1 MRYRAGMSTQFKAL
15 HRAMQSWVDGEI
27 LAGASC
33 ALLSGGD
40 VVDWHCVGWADKEA
54 GTALREDH
62 LFRIFSNT
70 KLVTSVAVMQLAEQ
84 GRLALDEPVETY
96 LPALGARRVLRPGAT
111 RLDDSEPA
119 RRAIT
124 ARHLLCHSSGLSY
137 GFLDPGSLIYQA
149 YSARRVMHA
158 DSSLEGLIDSLAP
171 LPLTFHPGE
180 QWEYS
185 IASDVL
191 ARLVEVAS
199 GQRFDRYLAQAVFAP
214 LGMADTYFVIPPEKH
229 GRLTAYYAG
238 ASRSDPTVPGLR
250 RLAGSPFPGA
260 YLTPVARYSGGSGL
274 VSSLPDM
281 VALVRSL
288 MPGAATA
295 LLRPDSIAAM
305 MRNQLPDGVSIGFP
319 TVGAVP
325 GKGFGLG
332 GAVTLRPGAGD
343 PPASE
348 GEFEW
353 GGIAGTQWWIN
364 PRHNIAGVLMSQRQM
379 GFWNPYTFEFK
390 RLAYQALLA

>member
-1 MRYRAGMSTQFKAL
+1 MSKPFQAV
-15 HRAMQSWVDGEI
+15 HGAMQAWVDAEI

-33 ALLSGGD
+33 ALLSGAE
-40 VVDWHCVGWADKEA
+40 VVDRHCAGWADREA
-54 GTALREDH
+54 GVALREDH
-62 LFRIFSNT
+62 LFRVFSNT
-70 KLVTSVAVMQLAEQ
+70 KLVTSVAAMQLVEQ
-84 GRLALDEPVETY
+84 GRLRLDEPLETY
-96 LPALGARRVLRPGAT
+96 LPALGRRRVLRPGAT

-119 RRAIT
+119 RRSIT

-158 DSSLEGLIDSLAP
+158 DSSLEGLIESLAP

-214 LGMADTYFVIPPEKH
+214 LGMVDTYFVIPPEKQD
-229 GRLTAYYAG
+229 RLTAYYAG
-238 ASRSDPTVPGLR
+238 ASRADPAAPGLR
-250 RLAGSPFPGA
+250 RLAGSPYPGA
-260 YLTPVARYSGGSGL
+260 YLAPVARYSGGGGL

-281 VALVRSL
+281 VALLRSL
-288 MPGAATA
+288 MPGSASA
-295 LLRPDSIAAM
+295 LLRPDTVAGM
-305 MRNQLPDGVSIGFP
+305 MSNQLPAGVSIGFP

-325 GKGFGLG
+325 GKGYGLG
-332 GAVTLRPGAGD
+332 GAVTLRPGEGD
-343 PPASE
+343 PPDGE

-364 PRHNIAGVLMSQRQM
+364 PRHNIAGVLMAQRQM

>member
-1 MRYRAGMSTQFKAL
+1 MSTQFNAV
-15 HRAMQSWVDGEI
+15 HGAMQAWVDQEI

-33 ALLSGGD
+33 ALLAGGE
-40 VVDWHCVGWADKEA
+40 VVDRHCTGWADKEA
-54 GTALREDH
+54 GVALREDH
-62 LFRIFSNT
+62 LFRVFSNT
-70 KLVTSVAVMQLAEQ
+70 KLVTSVAVMQLVEQ
-84 GRLALDEPVETY
+84 GRLALDAPLENY
-96 LPALGARRVLRPGAT
+96 LPALGRRRVLRPGAT

-119 RRAIT
+119 RRSIT
-124 ARHLLCHSSGLSY
+124 VRHLLCHSSGLSY

-149 YSARRVMHA
+149 YSASRVMHA
-158 DSSLEGLIDSLAP
+158 DSSLEGLIEALAP

-191 ARLVEVAS
+191 ARVVEVAS
-199 GQRFDRYLAQAVFAP
+199 GLRFDRYLAQAVFAP
-214 LGMADTYFVIPPEKH
+214 LGMVDTYFVIPPEKH
-229 GRLTAYYAG
+229 ERLTAYYAG
-238 ASRSDPTVPGLR
+238 ASRGDPTAPGLR

-260 YLTPVARYSGGSGL
+260 YLTPVARYSGGGGL
-274 VSSLPDM
+274 VSTLADM
-281 VALVRSL
+281 VALLRSL
-288 MPGAATA
+288 LPASSTA
-295 LLRPDSIAAM
+295 LLRPDTVADM
-305 MRNQLPDGVSIGFP
+305 MRNQLPPGVRIGFP

-325 GKGFGLG
+325 GKGYGLG
-332 GAVTLRPGAGD
+332 GAVTLQPGAGD
-343 PPASE
+343 PPAST

-364 PRHNIAGVLMSQRQM
+364 PRHNIAGVLMAQRQM

>member
-1 MRYRAGMSTQFKAL
+1 MSTQFKAV
-15 HRAMQSWVDGEI
+15 HGAMQAWVDGGI

-33 ALLSGGD
+33 ALLSGGA
-40 VVDWHCVGWADKEA
+40 VVDSHCAGWADKEA

-62 LFRIFSNT
+62 LFRVFSNT
-70 KLVTSVAVMQLAEQ
+70 KLVTSIAALQLVEQ
-84 GRLALDEPVETY
+84 GRLGLDEPVESY
-96 LPALGARRVLRPGAT
+96 LPALGGRRVLRAGAT

-119 RRAIT
+119 RRSIT
-124 ARHLLCHSSGLSY
+124 ARHLLCHSAGLSY

-149 YSARRVMHA
+149 YTARRVMHA
-158 DSSLEGLIDSLAP
+158 DSSLEGLIAALAP

-199 GQRFDRYLAQAVFAP
+199 GQRFDRYLAQAIFAP
-214 LGMADTYFVIPPEKH
+214 LGMADTCFVIPPDKH
-229 GRLTAYYAG
+229 GLLTAYYAG
-238 ASRSDPTVPGLR
+238 ASRNDPTVPGLR
-250 RLAGSPFPGA
+250 RLAGSPYPGA
-260 YLTPVARYSGGSGL
+260 YLAPVARYSGGGGL

-281 VALVRSL
+281 AALLRSL
-288 MPGAATA
+288 MPGAPCA
-295 LLRPDSIAAM
+295 LLRPDTVAAM
-305 MRNQLPDGVSIGFP
+305 MRNQLPPGVRIGFP

-332 GAVTLRPGAGD
+332 GAVILQPGADD
-343 PPASE
+343 PPASA

-364 PRHNIAGVLMSQRQM
+364 PRHNIAGVLMAQRQM
-379 GFWNPYTFEFK
+379 GFWHPYTFEFK

>member
-1 MRYRAGMSTQFKAL
+1 MSKSFQAV
-15 HRAMQSWVDGEI
+15 HGAMQSWVDAEI

-33 ALLSGGD
+33 ALLSGSE
-40 VVDWHCVGWADKEA
+40 VVDLHCAGWADKEA
-54 GTALREDH
+54 GVALREDH
-62 LFRIFSNT
+62 LFRVFSNT
-70 KLVTSVAVMQLAEQ
+70 KLVTSVAAMQLVEQ
-84 GRLALDEPVETY
+84 GRLALDEPLETY

-119 RRAIT
+119 RRSIT

-158 DSSLEGLIDSLAP
+158 DSSLEGLIESLAP

-214 LGMADTYFVIPPEKH
+214 LGMVDTYFVIPPEKQD
-229 GRLTAYYAG
+229 RLTAYYAG
-238 ASRSDPTVPGLR
+238 ASRGDPTAPGLR
-250 RLAGSPFPGA
+250 RLAGSPYPGA
-260 YLTPVARYSGGSGL
+260 YLAPVARYSGGGGL

-281 VALVRSL
+281 TALLRSL
-288 MPGAATA
+288 MPGSASA
-295 LLRPDSIAAM
+295 LLRPDTVAGM
-305 MRNQLPDGVSIGFP
+305 MSNQLPAGVSIGFP

-325 GKGFGLG
+325 GKGYGLG
-332 GAVTLRPGAGD
+332 GAVTLQPGAGD
-343 PPASE
+343 PPESE

-364 PRHNIAGVLMSQRQM
+364 PRHNIGGVLMAQRQM

-390 RLAYQALLA
+390 RLAYQALLSPAR

>member
-1 MRYRAGMSTQFKAL
+1 MSKPFQAL
-15 HRAMQSWVDGEI
+15 HGAMQSWVDAGI

-33 ALLSGGD
+33 ALLSGSG
-40 VVDWHCVGWADKEA
+40 VVDRHCAGWADKEA
-54 GTALREDH
+54 GIALREDH
-62 LFRIFSNT
+62 LFRVFSNT
-70 KLVTSVAVMQLAEQ
+70 KLVTSVAVMQLVEQ
-84 GRLALDEPVETY
+84 GRLRLDEPLETY
-96 LPALGARRVLRPGAT
+96 LPALAARRVLRPGAT

-124 ARHLLCHSSGLSY
+124 ARHLLCHSAGLSY

-158 DSSLEGLIDSLAP
+158 DSSLEGLIASLAP

-199 GQRFDRYLAQAVFAP
+199 GQRFDRYLAQEVFAP
-214 LGMADTYFVIPPEKH
+214 LGMVDTYFVIPPEKQD
-229 GRLTAYYAG
+229 RLTAYYAG
-238 ASRSDPTVPGLR
+238 ASRGDPTVPGLR

-260 YLTPVARYSGGSGL
+260 YLTPVARYSGGGGL

-281 VALVRSL
+281 AALLRSL
-288 MPGAATA
+288 LPASSSA
-295 LLRPDSIAAM
+295 LLRPDTVASM
-305 MRNQLPDGVSIGFP
+305 MRNQLPAGVSIGFP

-325 GKGFGLG
+325 GKGYGLG
-332 GAVTLRPGAGD
+332 GAVTLRPGVGD
-343 PPASE
+343 PPDSE

-364 PRHNIAGVLMSQRQM
+364 PRHNIAGVLMAQRQM

>member
-1 MRYRAGMSTQFKAL
+1 MNTQFKTV
-15 HRAMQSWVDGEI
+15 HGAMQAWVDQEI

-33 ALLSGGD
+33 ALLAGGE
-40 VVDWHCVGWADKEA
+40 VVDRHCVGWADKEA
-54 GTALREDH
+54 GVALREDH
-62 LFRIFSNT
+62 LFRVFSNT
-70 KLVTSVAVMQLAEQ
+70 KLVTSVAVMQLVEQ
-84 GRLALDEPVETY
+84 GRLALDAPLESY
-96 LPALGARRVLRPGAT
+96 LPALGRRRVLRPGAT

-119 RRAIT
+119 RRSIT
-124 ARHLLCHSSGLSY
+124 VRHLLCHSAGLSY

-149 YSARRVMHA
+149 YSASRVMHA
-158 DSSLEGLIDSLAP
+158 DSSLEGLIESLAP

-191 ARLVEVAS
+191 ARVVEVAS

-214 LGMADTYFVIPPEKH
+214 LGMVDTYFVIPPEKH
-229 GRLTAYYAG
+229 ERLTAYYAG
-238 ASRSDPTVPGLR
+238 ASRGDPSARGLR

-260 YLTPVARYSGGSGL
+260 YLTPVARYSGGGGL
-274 VSSLPDM
+274 VSTLSDM
-281 VALVRSL
+281 VALLRSL
-288 MPGAATA
+288 LPGSRSA
-295 LLRPDSIAAM
+295 LLRPDTVADM
-305 MRNQLPDGVSIGFP
+305 MRNQLPAGVSIGFP

-325 GKGFGLG
+325 GKGYGLG
-332 GAVTLRPGAGD
+332 GAVTLQPGAGD
-343 PPASE
+343 PQASA

-364 PRHNIAGVLMSQRQM
+364 PRHNIAGVLMAQRQM

-390 RLAYQALLA
+390 RLAYQALLAN

>member
-1 MRYRAGMSTQFKAL
+1 MDRQFQAV
-15 HRAMQSWVDGEI
+15 HNAMQAWVDADI

-33 ALLSGGD
+33 ALLSGAD
-40 VVDWHCVGWADKEA
+40 VVDRHCAGWADKEA
-54 GTALREDH
+54 GIALREDH
-62 LFRIFSNT
+62 LFRVFSNT
-70 KLVTSVAVMQLAEQ
+70 KLVTTVAVMQLVEQ
-84 GRLALDEPVETY
+84 GRLGLDDALERH
-96 LPALGARRVLRPGAT
+96 LPALGQRRVLRPGAT

-119 RRAIT
+119 CRSIT
-124 ARHLLCHSSGLSY
+124 LRHLLCHSSGLSY

-158 DSSLEGLIDSLAP
+158 DSSLAGLIESLAP

-191 ARLVEVAS
+191 ARVVEVAS

-214 LGMADTYFVIPPEKH
+214 LGMVDTYFVIPPEKQD
-229 GRLTAYYAG
+229 RLTAYYAG
-238 ASRSDPTVPGLR
+238 ASWGDPAAPGLR

-260 YLTPVARYSGGSGL
+260 YLTPVARYSGGGGL

-281 VALVRSL
+281 LALVRSL
-288 MPGAATA
+288 MPGSSSA
-295 LLRPDSIAAM
+295 LLRPDTVAAM
-305 MRNQLPDGVSIGFP
+305 MRNQLPPAVSIGFP

-325 GKGFGLG
+325 GKGYGLG
-332 GAVTLRPGAGD
+332 GAVTLRPGPGD
-343 PPASE
+343 PPAGE

-364 PRHNIAGVLMSQRQM
+364 PRHNIAGVLMAQRQM
-379 GFWNPYTFEFK
+379 GFWHPYTFQFK
-390 RLAYQALLA
+390 RLAYQALLAARAG